1 VRRPARPT
9 PVRLGGFLAGLL
21 VVLALAPAV
30 SSAPVTT
37 LSNGTVAPTSG
48 TTATT
53 FNFSVDFSGAAG
65 ERKGFETVGG
75 TPPLSA
81 SQCVATV
88 GFAQDTGF

>member
-1 VRRPARPT
+1 MSRPARPT

-21 VVLALAPAV
+21 LVLVHAPAV

-37 LSNGTVAPTSG
+37 LSNGAVVSASG
-48 TTATT
+48 TTTT
-53 FNFSVDFSGAAG
+53 FIFSVDFSGAAG
-65 ERKGFETVGG
+65 ERKSFETVGG